1 MKTPQIVCV
10 NIFVYSLISLY
21 LAILVERL
29 ETGLAN
35 TPGRIGKVFD
45 DRLPCDLLIFVLK
58 N

>member
-10 NIFVYSLISLY
+10 NIFVYSLY

>member
-1 MKTPQIVCV
+1 MCYT
-10 NIFVYSLISLY
+10 FVYSLY